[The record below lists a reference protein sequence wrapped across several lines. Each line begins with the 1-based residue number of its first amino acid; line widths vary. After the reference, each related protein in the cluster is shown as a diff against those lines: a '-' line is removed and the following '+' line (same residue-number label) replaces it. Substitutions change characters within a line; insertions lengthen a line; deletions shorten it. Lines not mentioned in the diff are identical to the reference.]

1 MAKVAKKKEALSV
14 SRLINEVLV
23 AQLSIPFRQIVND
36 TTFSKYTGSKRPD
49 LLISEFEYDGTNDD
63 QYIKNLVAYAEAKDD
78 CKVDDKD
85 WKDALKQGKI
95 KAPKLGLPYLMSVQK
110 LNQNNFHNAI
120 ANGTAL
126 VDFYADW
133 CGPCR
138 MVSPIVDE
146 IAAERSDITVGKVN
160 VDDENALAMKYGVM
174 SIPTLIVFKDGQ
186 EKTRIVGARP
196 KAAILAELV

>member
-1 MAKVAKKKEALSV
+1 
-14 SRLINEVLV
+14 
-23 AQLSIPFRQIVND
+23 
-36 TTFSKYTGSKRPD
+36 
-49 LLISEFEYDGTNDD
+49 
-63 QYIKNLVAYAEAKDD
+63 
-78 CKVDDKD
+78 
-85 WKDALKQGKI
+85 
-95 KAPKLGLPYLMSVQK
+95 MSVQK
-110 LNQNNFHNAI
+110 LNQNNFDNAI

-146 IAAERSDITVGKVN
+146 IAEERSDITVGKVN

-174 SIPTLIVFKDGQ
+174 SIPTLIVFQDGQ